1 MPNGTELHVGFF
13 APQSKH
19 IWPTV
24 SPWGVK
30 WGGRAQGDTYFV
42 GWLGFELGEDVLRL
56 RLGGEGHG
64 ESEAAAMGTPDEDGG
79 RSRRRGGDI
88 LAAVGNAQLAVWNT
102 RASAPCRPRTRAMQD
117 NLIR

>member
-30 WGGRAQGDTYFV
+30 WGAEQGGTYFV
-42 GWLGFELGEDVLRL
+42 GRLGFELGEDVLRL
-56 RLGGEGHG
+56 CLGGEGHG

-79 RSRRRGGDI
+79 SESEAWWGYFGRRRECPAGR
-88 LAAVGNAQLAVWNT
+88 LEHT
-102 RASAPCRPRTRAMQD
+102 C
-117 NLIR
+117 